1 MYDRCSLLAL
11 SLSLAH
17 THYGIR
23 KQCTNVSNPHAPLL
37 LSLLL
42 QPFMLHFVTL
52 YVHSRAA
59 AATAAATA
67 TERTDQYYYDMA
79 VQVHQV

>member
-1 MYDRCSLLAL
+1 MTVALYSL

-17 THYGIR
+17 THYDIEQ
-23 KQCTNVSNPHAPLL
+23 QCTNVSSPHAPLL

-59 AATAAATA
+59 AATAAASA